1 MRDTSAAQGNRNHGE
16 AALCV
21 CSDRSQPHHQT
32 IENGLLGIVVA
43 IADADSSGMAP
54 DARRQEQESEPRS
67 GQRRVD
73 LPPEIPTRDNLES
86 PGMKEGFSD
95 EEDEA

>member
-1 MRDTSAAQGNRNHGE
+1 MRDLSAAQGRRNHGE
-16 AALCV
+16 ETLRV

-43 IADADSSGMAP
+43 IADADASGMTP

-67 GQRRVD
+67 GQLRAA
-73 LPPEIPTRDNLES
+73 LGLKST
-86 PGMKEGFSD
+86 
-95 EEDEA
+95 